1 MSLESAWQPIETAP
15 KDGEPILVVAISENE
30 FEDAE
35 DEEREPRQSI
45 MVATHSSFQPGR
57 WWLCDTMQLVHRPT
71 HWMLLPAPPETGD
84 AS

>member
-15 KDGEPILVVAISENE
+15 TGVWLIGLRVPNDVRAPAFVGQVYDLRKNALL
-30 FEDAE
+30 
-35 DEEREPRQSI
+35 DEW
-45 MVATHSSFQPGR
+45 TGR
-57 WWLCDTMQLVHRPT
+57 WVVCT